1 MNNLQI
7 LGTITRDIELKYLAN
22 KKAVANFSI
31 AYNKKYTGA
40 DGKLVEK
47 VSFFDVS
54 CFGKQAETIDKFFAK
69 GSRILIQGELE
80 QQTWKANDGSNRSKA
95 LIRLEKFDF
104 IDKQEK
110 SYRQSNAYG
119 SNDVPYVPKPQ
130 VPQQYYAQG
139 VDEDEIPY

>member
-1 MNNLQI
+1 MNTLQI

-22 KKAVANFSI
+22 RKAVANFSI

-54 CFGKQAETIDKFFAK
+54 CFGKQAERIDKFFGK

-110 SYRQSNAYG
+110 PKKASGAY
-119 SNDVPYVPKPQ
+119 DAPYVPKPQ
-130 VPQQYYAQG
+130 APQPNYAQG